1 MTESDDLETEEEA
14 YIKETKRIITQLEFI
29 IFKRNQ
35 NLEICLWRTFDST
48 IDILFIFTPKL
59 SSKAN
64 DGINDHVTT
73 IINASTL
80 LSSVI
85 KVLLSKFKRNETTVV
100 ETLVAVNRLTSTVQR
115 MKFLLLEKSLKLAII
130 QSLYQLVKSLLFVFL
145 VNEKQQNG
153 GRKRQSV
160 KLITPPLTPDTVS
173 SFQHQQ
179 QQQQQQQQQTVDE
192 LDLSFYQGGMQHVTR
207 VRTDKSSGKI
217 KSNHTNNNDTV
228 GKRFIRSISTL
239 KKNQTATV
247 EEEFDISQPTR
258 QKIDQER
265 VLLQSPAANVNVHKG
280 SMRLFFTGGLNKKVN
295 KNANTST
302 SSHIKDI
309 FDNNNELDHS
319 NRNSVQTLKSPYKR
333 NIHIRTNDA
342 ICSSDSGCFTTSSN
356 STSNIIHTT
365 TSIQKEYAEP
375 VFIKQRQMKQNRSE
389 SDLLQILKPSTSSSS
404 TQWFNSK
411 KKQLLK
417 KSSFLDKEKEKE
429 KLYNIPTC
437 DEDDEILRHA
447 KEKGKEGSIL
457 HISEDGQ
464 DVLIMEMV
472 SNKLQVLAGT
482 LERLFMKL
490 ADETCQDLDYVDT
503 YILSHLF
510 FTDSFELLENLMA
523 RFHLEALP
531 GEASYF
537 KKWQRCIQVKVLNV
551 ISRWIKLQFQDFKQ
565 NPILITRLEAFLNGD
580 VNRAG
585 FTIEADMIKEALDR
599 QSSQS
604 GKSKHL
610 LIIQTSQSLV
620 SFGNNHSNGNGTTT
634 SSTPANGLGRRPSVT
649 PSFLSFVSYSTP
661 PASPTHPLYQQ
672 HYQHQQDTFLSLN
685 SKDIAKYLTLADF
698 YILKCITAQDYLAMY
713 YPSQKQHR
721 KQTQE
726 HNNYIAM
733 MTERANKLSKWVLT
747 EITVHKLHSKQR
759 RTVIRKM
766 IEIAKACLNWN
777 NFHTSMVITMGLT
790 QLQEFKGSGSSG
802 GNGSHGNGTY
812 CGTEESWQSSSL
824 LPNRDILTFK
834 SLLKYLNVCNN
845 MSYYRN
851 AFKKSAKAPCIPF
864 FPIILKDLT
873 FLMDGNATKKSDGL
887 INFTKFR
894 VLVQSIHTILNYT
907 MENYYFASEL
917 DHFPFFPNA
926 SSSTS
931 LSSSSSVPSSC
942 SLLDQ
947 VASILETQ
955 INQQPQ
961 QYVTNNAV

>member
-1 MTESDDLETEEEA
+1 M
-14 YIKETKRIITQLEFI
+14 YI
-29 IFKRNQ
+29 
-35 NLEICLWRTFDST
+35 
-48 IDILFIFTPKL
+48 
-59 SSKAN
+59 
-64 DGINDHVTT
+64 
-73 IINASTL
+73 
-80 LSSVI
+80 
-85 KVLLSKFKRNETTVV
+85 
-100 ETLVAVNRLTSTVQR
+100 
-115 MKFLLLEKSLKLAII
+115 LK
-130 QSLYQLVKSLLFVFL
+130 
-145 VNEKQQNG
+145 NN
-153 GRKRQSV
+153 
-160 KLITPPLTPDTVS
+160 
-173 SFQHQQ
+173 
-179 QQQQQQQQQTVDE
+179 
-192 LDLSFYQGGMQHVTR
+192 
-207 VRTDKSSGKI
+207 SSGKI
-217 KSNHTNNNDTV
+217 KSNYTSNSNDTV

-247 EEEFDISQPTR
+247 EDEDGISQPTR

-265 VLLQSPAANVNVHKG
+265 VLLQSPKDSSAAANSNVHKG
-280 SMRLFFTGGLNKKVN
+280 SMRLFFTGGLNRKVN
-295 KNANTST
+295 KNAISST
-302 SSHIKDI
+302 TSHIKDI
-309 FDNNNELDHS
+309 FEINNELDHS
-319 NRNSVQTLKSPYKR
+319 NQRNSVQTLKSPYKR

-342 ICSSDSGCFTTSSN
+342 ICGSDSGCFTTTGN
-356 STSNIIHTT
+356 STSNIVHTT

-375 VFIKQRQMKQNRSE
+375 VFIQQKQMKPNRSE

-404 TQWFNSK
+404 TQWFSNK

-417 KSSFLDKEKEKE
+417 KSSFPDKEKEKE
-429 KLYNIPTC
+429 KLYNIPAC
-437 DEDDEILRHA
+437 EEDDEILRHA

-464 DVLIMEMV
+464 DVLVMEMV

-531 GEASYF
+531 GETSYF

-551 ISRWIKLQFQDFKQ
+551 ISRWIKLQFRDFEQ
-565 NPILITRLEAFLNGD
+565 NPILVTRLEAFLNGD

-604 GKSKHL
+604 YKSRHS
-610 LIIQTSQSLV
+610 LIIQTSKSLV
-620 SFGNNHSNGNGTTT
+620 SFGNNNSNST
-634 SSTPANGLGRRPSVT
+634 STITNSTSTGGLGRRPSLT

-672 HYQHQQDTFLSLN
+672 QYQHQQDTFLSLN

-713 YPSQKQHR
+713 HPSKKQHR
-721 KQTQE
+721 NQNQE
-726 HNNYIAM
+726 HINYISM
-733 MTERANKLSKWVLT
+733 MTERANKLSKWVLM
-747 EITVHKLHSKQR
+747 EIRIHKLHSKQR

-790 QLQEFKGSGSSG
+790 QLQEFKGGGSGGSSG
-802 GNGSHGNGTY
+802 SGSNGTHG
-812 CGTEESWQSSSL
+812 GTEESWQSSSL
-824 LPNRDILTFK
+824 LPNRDIVTFK

-851 AFKKSAKAPCIPF
+851 AFKRSAKAPCIPF
-864 FPIILKDLT
+864 FPIVLKDLT

-894 VLVQSIHTILNYT
+894 VLVQSIHTVLNYT

-926 SSSTS
+926 SDSVTS
-931 LSSSSSVPSSC
+931 LSSASSLPSSS

-947 VASILETQ
+947 VASVMETQ
-955 INQQPQ
+955 INQQQQ
-961 QYVTNNAV
+961 QYVTANAV

>member
-1 MTESDDLETEEEA
+1 M
-14 YIKETKRIITQLEFI
+14 YI
-29 IFKRNQ
+29 
-35 NLEICLWRTFDST
+35 
-48 IDILFIFTPKL
+48 
-59 SSKAN
+59 
-64 DGINDHVTT
+64 
-73 IINASTL
+73 
-80 LSSVI
+80 
-85 KVLLSKFKRNETTVV
+85 
-100 ETLVAVNRLTSTVQR
+100 
-115 MKFLLLEKSLKLAII
+115 LK
-130 QSLYQLVKSLLFVFL
+130 
-145 VNEKQQNG
+145 NN
-153 GRKRQSV
+153 
-160 KLITPPLTPDTVS
+160 
-173 SFQHQQ
+173 
-179 QQQQQQQQQTVDE
+179 
-192 LDLSFYQGGMQHVTR
+192 
-207 VRTDKSSGKI
+207 SSGKI
-217 KSNHTNNNDTV
+217 KSNYTSNSNSNDTV

-239 KKNQTATV
+239 KKNQQAAAV
-247 EEEFDISQPTR
+247 EDELDRSQPAR
-258 QKIDQER
+258 HKIDQER
-265 VLLQSPAANVNVHKG
+265 VLMQSPKDSSAAANANVHKG

-295 KNANTST
+295 KNAISST
-302 SSHIKDI
+302 ASHIKDI
-309 FDNNNELDHS
+309 FEINNELDHS
-319 NRNSVQTLKSPYKR
+319 NHRNSVQTLKSPYKR

-342 ICSSDSGCFTTSSN
+342 ICTSDSGCFTTASN
-356 STSNIIHTT
+356 SASNIVHTT

-375 VFIKQRQMKQNRSE
+375 VFIKQKQMKQNRSE

-404 TQWFNSK
+404 SQWFNSK

-429 KLYNIPTC
+429 KLYNIPAC

-464 DVLIMEMV
+464 DVLVMEMV

-551 ISRWIKLQFQDFKQ
+551 ISRWIKLQFRDFEQ
-565 NPILITRLEAFLNGD
+565 NPILVTRLEAFLNGD

-604 GKSKHL
+604 SKSRHS
-610 LIIQTSQSLV
+610 LIIQISKSLV
-620 SFGNNHSNGNGTTT
+620 SFGNNNSSNSNNTIANST
-634 SSTPANGLGRRPSVT
+634 SASGLGRRPSLT

-713 YPSQKQHR
+713 HTSKKQHR
-721 KQTQE
+721 KQNQDQI
-726 HNNYIAM
+726 NYIAM
-733 MTERANKLSKWVLT
+733 MTERANKLSKWVLM
-747 EITVHKLHSKQR
+747 EITIHKLHSKQR
-759 RTVIRKM
+759 RNVIRKM

-790 QLQEFKGSGSSG
+790 QLQEFKGGGSSSGSG
-802 GNGSHGNGTY
+802 GGSSSSHGNHG
-812 CGTEESWQSSSL
+812 GTEESWQSSSL
-824 LPNRDILTFK
+824 LPNRDIITFK

-864 FPIILKDLT
+864 FPIVLKDLT

-917 DHFPFFPNA
+917 DHFPFFPHTSA
-926 SSSTS
+926 SSDTS
-931 LSSSSSVPSSC
+931 LSSASSLPSSSSV
-942 SLLDQ
+942 LDQ
-947 VASILETQ
+947 VASIMEAQ
-955 INQQPQ
+955 INQQQQ
-961 QYVTNNAV
+961 QYVTANAV